1 MVVDTMDNSLFDMK
15 ALERRTLEQF
25 SNFSFPEYE
34 EIPDVGLYL
43 KQVVRYIAGV
53 LEPLGIQPLTASMIS
68 NYVKQGLIDSPE
80 KKMYFREQIALLM
93 YIAVT
98 KNVLSMEQISYTISL
113 REPGDGMAQTYKRMR
128 SEMLGAVANLPES
141 GTALHDSAEPEE
153 MLLHNTIILI
163 IYKIF
168 LDKLYVNAKE
178 FYNPLVK

>member
-1 MVVDTMDNSLFDMK
+1 MDNSLFDMK

-68 NYVKQGLIDSPE
+68 NYVKQGLIASPE

-93 YIAVT
+93 
-98 KNVLSMEQISYTISL
+98 
-113 REPGDGMAQTYKRMR
+113 
-128 SEMLGAVANLPES
+128 
-141 GTALHDSAEPEE
+141 
-153 MLLHNTIILI
+153 
-163 IYKIF
+163 
-168 LDKLYVNAKE
+168 
-178 FYNPLVK
+178 